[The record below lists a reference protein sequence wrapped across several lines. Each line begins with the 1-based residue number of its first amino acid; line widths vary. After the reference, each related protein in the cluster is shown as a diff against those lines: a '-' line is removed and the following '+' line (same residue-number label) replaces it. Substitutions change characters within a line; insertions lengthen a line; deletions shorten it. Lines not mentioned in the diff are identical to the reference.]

1 MRVGFVQ
8 MEPRFGDVEGNIR
21 RALTIMEGRE
31 AELLV
36 LPELFNTGYLFT
48 SKKELEGLAEEI
60 PQGRTSQALAEFCQ
74 RRGSFVIAGLAER
87 YEGGLF
93 NSAILVGPPGVEGIY
108 RKVHLFAEEKRWF
121 TPGGEGF
128 FVYDVGGIK
137 VGMMICFDWIFPEVV
152 RILAL
157 KGAEII
163 CQPANLV
170 LPWCQTAMV
179 TRAIENRIFIV
190 TANRIGREKR
200 GERELKFTGGSQITG
215 HEGELLL
222 QASLEGEEVGIVDLD
237 PSIARD
243 KAITHENDLFSDRR
257 PDLYYQLVSR

>member
-1 MRVGFVQ
+1 
-8 MEPRFGDVEGNIR
+8 
-21 RALTIMEGRE
+21 
-31 AELLV
+31 
-36 LPELFNTGYLFT
+36 
-48 SKKELEGLAEEI
+48 
-60 PQGRTSQALAEFCQ
+60 
-74 RRGSFVIAGLAER
+74 
-87 YEGGLF
+87 
-93 NSAILVGPPGVEGIY
+93 
-108 RKVHLFAEEKRWF
+108 
-121 TPGGEGF
+121 
-128 FVYDVGGIK
+128 

-157 KGAEII
+157 EGAEII

-170 LPWCQTAMV
+170 LPWCQRAMV

-243 KAITHENDLFSDRR
+243 KAITQENDLFSDRR